1 MANTYTQ
8 INIHAIFAVKNRQ
21 NLLSESIRIELYK
34 YIYGIL
40 RNLGQYPLAI
50 NGYKDHVHIFF
61 ELQPTKCLSDIMRD
75 IKTNSSKWINENN
88 YVKGRFSWQQG
99 YGGFSYSKTQRDSV
113 IKYIINQEKHHQK
126 NTFEEE
132 YMDLLSKFNIE
143 FKEEYIFDFYDL

>member
-1 MANTYTQ
+1 MANTYSQ
-8 INIHAIFAVKNRQ
+8 INIHAVFAVKDRKNV
-21 NLLSESIRIELYK
+21 LSESIRIELYK
-34 YIYGIL
+34 YLYGIL

-88 YVKGRFSWQQG
+88 YVKGRFSWQEG

-126 NTFEEE
+126 STFKEE
-132 YMDLLSKFNIE
+132 YLDLLSKFEIE
-143 FKEEYIFDFYDL
+143 YKEEYIFDFYEL

>member
-8 INIHAIFAVKNRQ
+8 INILAIFAVKNRQ

-75 IKTNSSKWINENN
+75 IKTNSSK
-88 YVKGRFSWQQG
+88 
-99 YGGFSYSKTQRDSV
+99 
-113 IKYIINQEKHHQK
+113 
-126 NTFEEE
+126 
-132 YMDLLSKFNIE
+132 
-143 FKEEYIFDFYDL
+143 

>member
-1 MANTYTQ
+1 MANTYSQ
-8 INIHAIFAVKNRQ
+8 INIHAVFAVKDRKNV
-21 NLLSESIRIELYK
+21 LSGSIRIELYK
-34 YIYGIL
+34 YLYGIL

-88 YVKGRFSWQQG
+88 YVKGRFSWQEG

-126 NTFEEE
+126 STFKEE
-132 YMDLLSKFNIE
+132 YLDLLSKFEIE
-143 FKEEYIFDFYDL
+143 YKEEYIFDFYEL

>member
-8 INIHAIFAVKNRQ
+8 INILAIFAVKNRQ

-126 NTFEEE
+126 NTFKEE
-132 YMDLLSKFNIE
+132 YIDLLSKFNIE
-143 FKEEYIFDFYDL
+143 FKEEYIFYFYDL

>member
-1 MANTYTQ
+1 
-8 INIHAIFAVKNRQ
+8 
-21 NLLSESIRIELYK
+21 LYK